1 MKQRPDDDRFTCIGD
16 YSPPEA
22 DRLLDALRSA
32 RIKFEIECYDGVD
45 SVAAK
50 GSFGT
55 EADIRVYV
63 DPKKADEAKKVQ
75 ADLFGDTS
83 S

>member
-1 MKQRPDDDRFTCIGD
+1 MNQQPDDDQLICIGD

-22 DRLLDALRSA
+22 ERLLDALKGA
-32 RIKFEIECYDGVD
+32 QIGFEIECYDGID
-45 SVAAK
+45 SVAAR

-63 DPKKADEAKKVQ
+63 DSSKASEVQKVQ
-75 ADLFGDTS
+75 MDLFGRS
-83 S
+83 SP